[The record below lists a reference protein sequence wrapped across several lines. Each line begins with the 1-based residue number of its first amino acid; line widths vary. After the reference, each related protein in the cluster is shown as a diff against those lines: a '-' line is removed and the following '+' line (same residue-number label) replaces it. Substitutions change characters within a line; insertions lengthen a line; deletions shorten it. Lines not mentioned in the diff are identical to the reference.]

1 MEKNDDSNV
10 VLSVVV
16 GLTLFLDWYIIN
28 YQWEPLMTPARKD
41 CVAKEAAYLTRL
53 TGGNQH
59 HHLESFPSDLPFRVI
74 SMFKLTSIYKEKTI
88 TLIAETESSIREDG
102 IPIRRI
108 FVLTTPE
115 NKLIIVVEY
124 SPLHI
129 TSTDINTYLSSKFK
143 ELDDNSEIELD
154 RTERVDDDNML
165 FVHINREVITDT
177 DGKLSHDTCPLFPF
191 QLYIPVTNRFIFAI
205 CTITFCRYFSSS
217 TRTDDR

>member
-10 VLSVVV
+10 ELSVVV
-16 GLTLFLDWYIIN
+16 GLVLFLDWYIIN
-28 YQWEPLMTPARKD
+28 YQWEPLTPARKD
-41 CVAKEAAYLTRL
+41 CIAKEAAYLTRL

-59 HHLESFPSDLPFRVI
+59 HHLKSFPSDLPFRVI

-88 TLIAETESSIREDG
+88 TFIAESIREDG

-124 SPLHI
+124 SPLDL

-143 ELDDNSEIELD
+143 ELDGNSEIELD

-165 FVHINREVITDT
+165 FVRIYRGVITDT

-217 TRTDDR
+217 TTTDDR